1 MRCLLLLL
9 FFWMPGYGQAQ
20 LPAVPESRVLQN
32 RESYTSYAGI
42 AKAVSIALFT
52 LPLREEPEW
61 RRQAA
66 AFLHQ
71 WLEGN
76 PRVKSNVTSL
86 ILRLEERNPGMR
98 LLFEAGCIRH
108 ALAGEEPVAPQQQ
121 TAVVLG
127 WMMRYYE
134 AQPGLR
140 RDKIMKSMIRARDE
154 GRLDAWI
161 GKEMG
166 MED

>member
-1 MRCLLLLL
+1 MRCLVLLL
-9 FFWMPGYGQAQ
+9 FFSMPGYGQSQ
-20 LPAVPESRVLQN
+20 LPVVPEIRVLQS
-32 RESYTSYAGI
+32 REAYASYADM

-52 LPLREEPEW
+52 LPPKEEPEW

-108 ALAGEEPVAPQQQ
+108 ALAGAEPVAPQQQ
-121 TAVVLG
+121 IAVVLG

-134 AQPGLR
+134 EQPGLR

-154 GRLDAWI
+154 GRLDQWI
-161 GKEMG
+161 RSEMG